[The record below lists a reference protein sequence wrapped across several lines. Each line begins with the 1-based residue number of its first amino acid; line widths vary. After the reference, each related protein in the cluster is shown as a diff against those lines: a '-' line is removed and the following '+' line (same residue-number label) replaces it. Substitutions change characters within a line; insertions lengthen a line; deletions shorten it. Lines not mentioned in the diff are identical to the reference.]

1 MSNGYEMAAGGVN
14 NFLSFYSG
22 FLEGRALRKE
32 KEYQQEIRNLIKTA
46 IQQGTMQPSYSYS
59 IGPRGQ
65 VTTRIAPSRTTQM
78 TPYQQATL
86 AEKERR
92 GTEERGMRSIYGLD
106 LPTEEQLASF
116 PAQGGY
122 PTVES
127 GYAVP
132 SEAGGEYLLG
142 YEPMPREQMFERE
155 VAAPTRER
163 YEKAGYRPKIAG
175 FEKVEKKE
183 IGFKTETEKK
193 SSKAELFKQYTN
205 ILSPNLN
212 INAFVTKYGG
222 KEAPTIILK
231 RLRKSKE
238 DFIAWIETTYGKNIS
253 KQLFPEVYLK
263 SIQ

>member
-1 MSNGYEMAAGGVN
+1 MSNAYEMISGGLN
-14 NFLSFYSG
+14 KFAEFYMG
-22 FLEGRALRKE
+22 FLEGRALKKE
-32 KEYQQEIRNLIKTA
+32 KEYQQEIRNLIKTG
-46 IQQGTMQPSYSYS
+46 IQQGTMQPSYS
-59 IGPRGQ
+59 IGPKEQ
-65 VTTRIAPSRTTQM
+65 VTTHIASNRTTQM
-78 TPYQQATL
+78 TPYQQAIL

-132 SEAGGEYLLG
+132 SEAGGEYLPG

-163 YEKAGYRPKIAG
+163 YEKVGYRPKIAG

-183 IGFKTETEKK
+183 VGFKTETEKK
-193 SSKAELFKQYTN
+193 SSKAELFKQYVST
-205 ILSPNLN
+205 ISSNLN

-238 DFIAWIETTYGKNIS
+238 DFIAWIETTYGKDIS
-253 KQLFPEVYLK
+253 KQLFPEVYLE
-263 SIQ
+263 SIK